1 MALGSCHTCIKYLMF
16 GFNFLFWL
24 LGCAML
30 GVGIWI
36 LVDDD
41 FEQYTKG
48 VEEFSLI
55 ITAAYIAIVIGIIIM
70 VIGFLGCCGAI
81 RESQV
86 MLALFFA
93 CLFVIF
99 VALLGVAIYMIVA
112 KDGFKQTVSKVL
124 EKRVQQTCNGDE
136 SATNFMKTIQDNFQ
150 CCGGNGLQDYSP
162 TSCLHQLTCDTRFDT
177 TGCTGTFSDWLSKNL
192 VVVAGVMF
200 GIALI
205 LIIGMLFSMILCCA
219 IRDIHA

>member
-1 MALGSCHTCIKYLMF
+1 M
-16 GFNFLFWL
+16 
-24 LGCAML
+24 
-30 GVGIWI
+30 
-36 LVDDD
+36 
-41 FEQYTKG
+41 
-48 VEEFSLI
+48 
-55 ITAAYIAIVIGIIIM
+55 IGIIIM

-99 VALLGVAIYMIVA
+99 VALLSVAIYMIVA

-124 EKRVQQTCNGDE
+124 EKRVEQTCNGDE